1 MSDTP
6 GPVIVEGNAL
16 HSVTLTISQKPTPVE
31 VIKSMAEVAKFLT
44 KLAVEILSERGG
56 PAMVSPANPAPNA
69 MLQSAATLETGA
81 IQFDALVKQQ
91 AGLIQGG
98 QVNQG
103 RQGFRAN

>member
-1 MSDTP
+1 MSD
-6 GPVIVEGNAL
+6 PVITIPGNPV
-16 HSVTLTISQKPTPVE
+16 HSVTLSISAKPSPQE

-44 KLAVEILSERGG
+44 KLAVEILRDDKGT

-91 AGLIQGG
+91 AGLIGPQAAGP
-98 QVNQG
+98 QG
-103 RQGFRAN
+103 RFRTN